1 MATISTG
8 WMRFPPA
15 ALVNGNT
22 VPTLCAYGP
31 KDKIVPV
38 DMKFMLFEAFER
50 YHVDYDYLEFPN
62 SGHSMMADPY
72 QQEMFVQKALEY
84 CERYFLNR

>member
-1 MATISTG
+1 M
-8 WMRFPPA
+8 
-15 ALVNGNT
+15 
-22 VPTLCAYGP
+22 PTLCAYGP

-84 CERYFLNR
+84 CERYSFYR